1 MSKEKTFTII
11 VYSDP
16 GHGWGKVKRSVLHN
30 LGIANNIS
38 AYSYQRGEYVYLEED
53 CDLSALCMALNQRN
67 TRIKFVEKSTNRD
80 SRIRSYERYQP
91 LNIVDVAVPD
101 SEWQQDGSIGA
112 GYAVASTETNSMAA
126 SRC

>member
-53 CDLSALCMALNQRN
+53 CDLSTLCMALNQRN

-91 LNIVDVAVPD
+91 FNVVAVPD
-101 SEWQQDGSIGA
+101 SERQQDGSIAACYAMA
-112 GYAVASTETNSMAA
+112 GTETNSMAA